1 MAVNL
6 GTAYIR
12 IAPQLSGVQ
21 SSITKELNGV
31 GASSGESFS
40 KGFSTKA
47 VAVGTF
53 LGNLAT
59 KAFSSIG
66 NALSSSLGAA
76 VSRSD
81 ELSYRFAASMQNV
94 GIAGDD
100 AANAISRASDALIGL
115 PTTTDDAA
123 RSIKKLASTTGDVN
137 KATDYFLAFNN
148 AVVAGAAPAERQS
161 EAILQMG
168 EAYARGKP
176 DMKEWRIWMETMP
189 GQLDQ
194 VAQKMGYGAGEA
206 QQLGEDLRRGK
217 VSMDD
222 FMQAFSDLNTEGIN
236 GLPNL
241 ADQAQNAV
249 GGLEVSMTRMKTAFT
264 RGLASIIDNL
274 QGDTNE
280 IGKIFTGFGGV
291 VEGILS
297 GNSKKMLEGS
307 QAIIES
313 IGTIAPRLSKII
325 GDGIGYL
332 SQFIRFNLPSILE
345 ALLKGLM
352 DIFRALVAALPGLV
366 KAIVEILPDLMR
378 MITETL
384 FAPETIQT
392 LLDAALE
399 IMIILAEAL
408 PDMIDALIDSIDV
421 IIESVVGTL
430 LKPENLQKMFV
441 AAVKI
446 IGALARGLTS
456 AVNEVIKVATGI
468 IGKIGEV
475 FGNAWNTVKEW
486 GSNIAK
492 GLAEGIQNATEW
504 VKQKIQQFCTNALD
518 AIKSFFGISSP
529 SKLMAEQGKFLAM
542 GFGEGIEDNAKYA
555 TRAMDNMAEEVMA
568 HSAYLNSALSNPLGS
583 TIGLDSGNA
592 IARNITQYNTFNQV
606 ADDLDVKEASRK
618 LGFAVET
625 AI

>member
-47 VAVGTF
+47 VAVGTL

-66 NALSSSLGAA
+66 SALSSSLGAA

-100 AANAISRASDALIGL
+100 AAKAISRASDALIGL

-123 RSIKKLASTTGDVN
+123 RSIKKLAATTGDVD

-206 QQLGEDLRRGK
+206 QKLGEDLRKGG
-217 VSMDD
+217 VSMDE
-222 FMQAFSDLNTEGIN
+222 FMQAFSELNTTGLD

-241 ADQAQNAV
+241 ADQAQKAV

-264 RGLASIIDNL
+264 RGLAGIIDTL

-280 IGKIFTGFGGV
+280 IGKIFTGFGGI

-297 GNSKKMLEGS
+297 DNQDKVNEGS
-307 QAIIES
+307 YALVTSIETILPRLTS
-313 IGTIAPRLSKII
+313 AIGTIISRL
-325 GDGIGYL
+325 GT
-332 SQFIRFNLPSILE
+332 FIRTNLPSILN
-345 ALLKGLM
+345 ALVRGVSEIL
-352 DIFRALVAALPGLV
+352 RALVAALPDLV
-366 KAIVEILPDLMR
+366 KAIVEILPELMR
-378 MITETL
+378 TITEAL

-408 PDMIDALIDSIDV
+408 PNMINALIDSIDV

-456 AVNEVIKVATGI
+456 AVGEIVKVAAGI

-475 FGNAWNTVKEW
+475 FNGAWNKVKEW
-486 GSNIAK
+486 GANIAK
-492 GLAEGIQNATEW
+492 GLVEGIQNATEW
-504 VKQKIQQFCTNALD
+504 VKSKIQQFCTNALD

-555 TRAMDNMAEEVMA
+555 TKAMDEMANEVMA
-568 HSAYLNSALSNPLGS
+568 HSAYLNSALSSPLSS
-583 TIGLDSGNA
+583 TIGLDNGNA